1 VTVGAVPLP
10 AGPLPDQAA
19 SVQVFS
25 GQSPEA
31 QIRIDQP
38 HSVRSVQFS
47 KAVPDTRL
55 RITYRD
61 KAVTAGSANQFTA
74 AVVVRIDGLHVPLL
88 DTVFDASAGSL
99 GGFPI
104 YAVSAPFTT
113 VGWVTGIAA
122 GAHVL
127 DTAYVAGGSN
137 PPIVGFIS
145 GSPFLVEVAEL
156 P

>member
-1 VTVGAVPLP
+1 MTVGAVPLP
-10 AGPLPDQAA
+10 AGPLPDQP
-19 SVQVFS
+19 SPVQVFA
-25 GQSPEA
+25 GQNPEA

-38 HSVRSVQFS
+38 HTVRSVQLS
-47 KAVPDTRL
+47 KAAPETRL

-74 AVVVRIDGLHVPLL
+74 AMVVRIDGTHVPLL

-113 VGWVTGIAA
+113 VGWVTGIGA
-122 GAHVL
+122 GTHVL
-127 DTAYVAGGSN
+127 ETAYVVAGSN

-145 GSPFLVEVAEL
+145 GSPYLIEVAEL

>member
-1 VTVGAVPLP
+1 
-10 AGPLPDQAA
+10 
-19 SVQVFS
+19 
-25 GQSPEA
+25 
-31 QIRIDQP
+31 
-38 HSVRSVQFS
+38 
-47 KAVPDTRL
+47 
-55 RITYRD
+55 
-61 KAVTAGSANQFTA
+61 VTAGSANQFTA
-74 AVVVRIDGLHVPLL
+74 AMVVRIDGTHVPLL

-113 VGWVTGIAA
+113 VGWVTGIGA
-122 GAHVL
+122 GTHVL
-127 DTAYVAGGSN
+127 ETAYAVGGSN